1 MERRWRRWREVV
13 AEARCRRVRHSS
25 RAAATSDGKLMG
37 AVVAEP
43 GIELELGFV
52 GGGGGE

>member
-1 MERRWRRWREVV
+1 MV
-13 AEARCRRVRHSS
+13 AEARCRRVRHGS
-25 RAAATSDGKLMG
+25 RAVVTSDGKLMG